1 MQKSIVGRHAQYKK
15 LESNILQISQ
25 EAKAMKKEY
34 DDVIDATVGML
45 HHEEGNVFKYQVVEE
60 SLHHLS
66 DAETYHYAPVRG
78 TKKFSEGVFDWVFGK
93 HADTIRKNFKYS
105 IIPTTGG
112 SGAVSNTFYNFNDFD
127 QKVLLPNIYWS
138 PYMNFA
144 MEANIDLHT
153 FMMYD
158 ENFKFNLEDFRKEA
172 FALAKK
178 QGRLCLLLNDPC
190 NNPTGLCM
198 TIDEW
203 KTVIHTLNEV
213 SETGVPVILIHD
225 IAYIDYQ
232 MGESDKSRDI
242 FTTYLDLNDDI
253 LVVVVFSGSKTFSL
267 YGFRVGAQ
275 IGLSKSQEIIDNFVR
290 VGDYSVRG
298 RFSSVSQPGMNI
310 IEKIFSTPEYKQK
323 FLDELSVGRKLL
335 KDRAILFL
343 QEAEKNDL
351 LIYPYCGGFF
361 ISVPT
366 QNKHI
371 FKDLV
376 DDHVFVIPMQGLIRV
391 AISSLPLK
399 DIPELVKKIKKH
411 I

>member
-275 IGLSKSQEIIDNFVR
+275 IGLSKSQDIIDNFVR